1 MTRTLRPDAW
11 GSLVR
16 TLHSMQNENVDRV
29 PPAPC
34 PYCGKVLDGAS
45 NSKAEKPV
53 PGDLSVCAYCAGL
66 CQFTSA
72 LGLERLPDA
81 VFEALPADDRA
92 AIREHQDAVRAI
104 YLRKRGPK
112 GEA

>member
-11 GSLVR
+11 GSLLR
-16 TLHSMQNENVDRV
+16 TLHSMQNEAVDRV

-45 NSKAEKPV
+45 NSEAEKPN
-53 PGDLSVCAYCAGL
+53 PGDLSVCAGL
-66 CQFTSA
+66 CQFTA
-72 LGLERLPDA
+72 TLALERLPDA
-81 VFEALPADDRA
+81 TLEALPAADREA
-92 AIREHQDAVRAI
+92 LREHQDAVRAI
-104 YLRKRGPK
+104 YLRKRGPR